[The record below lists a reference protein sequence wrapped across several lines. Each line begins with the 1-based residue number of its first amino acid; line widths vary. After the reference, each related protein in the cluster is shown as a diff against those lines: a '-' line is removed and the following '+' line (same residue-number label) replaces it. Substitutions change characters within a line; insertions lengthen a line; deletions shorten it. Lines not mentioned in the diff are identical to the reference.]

1 MKWTKDTAL
10 AEITSLIAGIPK
22 LEAERRYSTD
32 HTRWSIRVLQFLEQV
47 FGQDSRFYL
56 TFAGIQFHDPGS
68 FVIQDVFDI
77 EGSIDRRHQEAY
89 VRHLGSAKGLLLAA
103 KDELNRS
110 TLDEVYEGKDTAP
123 ESSGLMRVVNLL
135 EKKLRKVIREPPGRE
150 KDIQDGLEALLIG
163 ADLIY
168 SREADT
174 IEYSSKTYVPDFTLP
189 RLDLA
194 LEVKFCS
201 RDDREK
207 ELIAQ
212 INDDILAYQTKY
224 GNLIFVVYDLGF
236 IRDVERFAAAFEV
249 NDNVLVRVIK
259 H

>member
-10 AEITSLIAGIPK
+10 AEITSLIAEIPK
-22 LEAERRYSTD
+22 LETQRRQSTD
-32 HTRWSIRVLQFLEQV
+32 HTRWGIRVLQFLEQV
-47 FGQDSRFYL
+47 FGQNSRFYL
-56 TFAGIQFHDPGS
+56 TFAGIEWHDANT
-68 FVIQDVFDI
+68 FIVQDILDIQ
-77 EGSIDRRHQEAY
+77 GSIDRRHQEAY
-89 VRHLGSAKGLLLAA
+89 VRHLGGAKGLLLAA

-135 EKKLRKVIREPPGRE
+135 EKKLRKVIRETPGRE
-150 KDIQDGLEALLIG
+150 RDIQDGLENLLIG
-163 ADLIY
+163 ADLTY
-168 SREADT
+168 SREADA
-174 IEYSSKTYVPDFTLP
+174 IAYSSKTYIPDFTLP

-194 LEVKFCS
+194 VEVKFCS

-207 ELIAQ
+207 ELIAE

-236 IRDVERFAAAFEV
+236 IRDVERFAAAFEI